1 MSTRVQFRRGNT
13 AQTAVFTGAVAEITV
28 DTDKKTVVVH
38 DGTTSGGFALA
49 LESAQLDQVA
59 FTKANLAFDRANSAF
74 AQANAAYDT
83 ANTKFN
89 STGGTIS
96 GNVIVTGNVTPTTDN
111 VNSLGSVSKRWKDLF
126 VGPGSINIDGIV
138 IGNNGGQIVISG
150 ASDFVFQSTTGAPSV
165 SSSVTANIA
174 LNAFNQANLAYAQA
188 NTSYG
193 AFAQANLAYT
203 QANSSYG
210 VAVSAFAQANL
221 AFTAANNAVDTWVR
235 NQANAAYDAA
245 NSAVTTGQANVGAG
259 IITVTSAYQAN
270 VGAGRIA
277 DVASGQAN
285 VGASVITLSN
295 NITNVFNQANLAYTA
310 ANSAVTTGQA
320 NVGAGLITVTSA
332 YQANV
337 GAGLITVTSAYQA
350 NVGAGLIT
358 EIAARQANIGA
369 SVITL
374 SNNITNVFN
383 QANLA
388 YTAANSAVT
397 TGQANVGA
405 ARITDVASGQAN
417 VGAGLITVTSAYQAN
432 VGVELAARQ
441 ANVGASV
448 ITLSNNI
455 TNVFNQANLAFNA
468 ANSAVT
474 TGQANV
480 GAGLITVTS
489 AYQANAGAGIITANN
504 NLKNYVDA
512 TFLPKTG
519 GTISSDLTISGSLT
533 VSGTFTTI
541 NTEEIN
547 LADNE
552 IILNSNHTTN
562 MMPTQNAGII
572 INRGNLANSP
582 NVFIRYDEVND
593 YWVLRDNVGQFIIAT
608 TANVGSGLISTKSA
622 YEANVG
628 AAVISLTSAYQANVG
643 AGLITEIAARQ
654 ANIGAS
660 VITLSNNIT
669 NVFNQANLAYTA
681 ANSAVTT
688 GQANV
693 GAGLITVTSAYQ
705 ANVGAG
711 LITVTNNYQANVGQ
725 LRLDTGNANTSLAA
739 NIGAGR
745 IADSAA
751 AQANVGAGLI
761 IVTSAY
767 QANVGVEVAARQAN
781 VGASIITVSNNIT
794 NVFNQANLAYTA
806 ANTAVTTGQAN
817 VGAGLITV
825 TSAYQ
830 ANVGSAIGQGQAN
843 VGAAVISLTSAYQ
856 ANAGAGLITV
866 TNNYQANVG
875 AVNIAKVNKAGDVMT
890 GALSTSGALIGASLT
905 SNTIATIN
913 TNAVYES
920 TAVTTAAATQFT
932 LDSFSTTT
940 YRSAK
945 YLVQI
950 SSGSAYELLEMTLI
964 HDGTTVYLSQYGNI
978 KTGATLAV
986 FDASISTGTLSLLAT
1001 PNNAV
1006 TTFKTAIT
1014 VIPV

>member
-1 MSTRVQFRRGNT
+1 MPTQLQLRRGNT
-13 AQTAVFTGAVAEITV
+13 AQTATFTGAVAEITV

-38 DGTTSGGFALA
+38 DGTTAGGFALA
-49 LESAQLDQVA
+49 LESAQLDQFA

-74 AQANAAYDT
+74 AQANAAFDT

-89 STGGTIS
+89 SAGGTIS

-111 VNSLGSVSKRWKDLF
+111 VYSLGSVGNRWKDLF

-138 IGNNGGQIVISG
+138 IGNTGGNIVISG

-165 SSSVTANIA
+165 STASSANIA
-174 LNAFNQANLAYAQA
+174 LNAFNQANLAFNQA

-193 AFAQANLAYT
+193 SFAQANLAYT

-259 IITVTSAYQAN
+259 
-270 VGAGRIA
+270 
-277 DVASGQAN
+277 
-285 VGASVITLSN
+285 
-295 NITNVFNQANLAYTA
+295 
-310 ANSAVTTGQA
+310 
-320 NVGAGLITVTSA
+320 LITVTNA

-350 NVGAGLIT
+350 NAGAGQISAITAGQANVGAAR
-358 EIAARQANIGA
+358 IADVASGQANVGA
-369 SVITL
+369 SIITV

-388 YTAANSAVT
+388 YDAANTAVT
-397 TGQANVGA
+397 A
-405 ARITDVASGQAN
+405 
-417 VGAGLITVTSAYQAN
+417 
-432 VGVELAARQ
+432 
-441 ANVGASV
+441 
-448 ITLSNNI
+448 
-455 TNVFNQANLAFNA
+455 
-468 ANSAVT
+468 
-474 TGQANV
+474 GQANV

-562 MMPTQNAGII
+562 VMPTQNAGII

-608 TANVGSGLISTKSA
+608 AANVGVGLITA
-622 YEANVG
+622 TNAGQANVG
-628 AAVISLTSAYQANVG
+628 AAVISVTSAYQANVG
-643 AGLITEIAARQ
+643 AGLITEVAARQ

-693 GAGLITVTSAYQ
+693 GA
-705 ANVGAG
+705 
-711 LITVTNNYQANVGQ
+711 
-725 LRLDTGNANTSLAA
+725 
-739 NIGAGR
+739 
-745 IADSAA
+745 
-751 AQANVGAGLI
+751 
-761 IVTSAY
+761 
-767 QANVGVEVAARQAN
+767 
-781 VGASIITVSNNIT
+781 
-794 NVFNQANLAYTA
+794 
-806 ANTAVTTGQAN
+806 AV
-817 VGAGLITV
+817 ISV

-843 VGAAVISLTSAYQ
+843 TGAGLITEIAARQ
-856 ANAGAGLITV
+856 ANVGAGLITV
-866 TNNYQANVG
+866 TSAYQANVG

-890 GALSTSGALIGASLT
+890 GALSTSGAIIGSSLT
-905 SNTIATIN
+905 ANTIATIN

-932 LDSFSTTT
+932 LDSFSTTA

-950 SSGSAYELLEMTLI
+950 SSGSSYELLEMTLI

-978 KTGATLAV
+978 KTGATLGV
-986 FDASISTGTLSLLAT
+986 FDATISTGTLSLLAT

-1014 VIPV
+1014 LIPT